1 VLHEHAHVQRRD
13 DWVQLL
19 QVVLTAVAGLHPA
32 VRWISDRLELEREV
46 ACDDW
51 VIART
56 GRPRSYARCLA
67 RVAEWHLTR
76 TSLVCAPALFARPS
90 HFTARLERLLDA
102 RRDGRTRPSATAVAL
117 GLGLVTFGHLQIAA
131 LPPLVSESSPIRV
144 AEMGFSIRLSRSPV
158 LRTDAG
164 QPQKPRRPVPGTPIA
179 GAATGTPAG
188 HPIAGAALGTP
199 AAARRKASQRPPPER
214 IDPFTSEGPSMTAAP
229 TSAPETWLPSRPYTP
244 IEGDLSLA
252 ATLPADIR
260 TAEHLR
266 DAATLQ
272 AAPSGMRP
280 NRWTAVAATA
290 RRAGLATAAT
300 FTRAGTSLAS
310 TFTLSQ
316 ERP

>member
-67 RVAEWHLTR
+67 RVAEWHATR

-102 RRDGRTRPSATAVAL
+102 RRDGRTRLSATAVAL
-117 GLGLVTFGHLQIAA
+117 GLGLVTVGHLQIAA

-144 AEMGFSIRLSRSPV
+144 ADMGFSIRLSRSPE
-158 LRTDAG
+158 LRTDVG
-164 QPQKPRRPVPGTPIA
+164 EPQEPRRPVPG
-179 GAATGTPAG
+179 
-188 HPIAGAALGTP
+188 HS
-199 AAARRKASQRPPPER
+199 AAARRNTSQRPPPER

-252 ATLPADIR
+252 ATLPTDIR
-260 TAEHLR
+260 AAEHLR

-272 AAPSGMRP
+272 PAPSGMRA